1 MENLYEDLN
10 VMEKEVFKKVI
21 NQLLGRTF
29 IVNHIYDENKK
40 TAIMNPDY
48 RFVERNIELFRKYL
62 DLGGWKLERNDNY
75 EVIYITSNYGYNKMR
90 LDKFT
95 TVILYILRLMY
106 DQKRENINLTEQIIV
121 SVGEIIN
128 TLNEIGAYDKKKPSN
143 AEIKGA
149 LRTIAGFNIIQKI
162 DGPFENPETKII
174 ILPSILFAV
183 TAESI
188 TKINESVKNGET
200 DDSETDDTV
209 IEDIK
214 KDDIENDIIMGE
226 DVEWKF

>member
-1 MENLYEDLN
+1 MKFIVENLYENLN

-21 NQLLGRTF
+21 NQLLGKTF

-40 TAIMNPDY
+40 VSIMNPDY
-48 RFVERNIELFRKYL
+48 RFIERNLELFRKYL

-106 DQKRENINLTEQIIV
+106 DQKRENINLTEQIVVTV
-121 SVGEIIN
+121 SEIIN
-128 TLNEIGAYDKKKPSN
+128 TLNEIGAYDKKKPSGT
-143 AEIKGA
+143 EIKTA

-162 DGPFENPETKII
+162 DGAYEDPETRII

-188 TKINESVKNGET
+188 TKINENIKNGE
-200 DDSETDDTV
+200 SED
-209 IEDIK
+209 ESLEEA
-214 KDDIENDIIMGE
+214 ENDIIIGE
-226 DVEWKF
+226 SVE

>member
-1 MENLYEDLN
+1 MENLYENLN

-106 DQKRENINLTEQIIV
+106 DQKRENINFPSIFYYFSKLNFIFQLILM
-121 SVGEIIN
+121 SYNNFIN
-128 TLNEIGAYDKKKPSN
+128 LIELNEG
-143 AEIKGA
+143 
-149 LRTIAGFNIIQKI
+149 
-162 DGPFENPETKII
+162 
-174 ILPSILFAV
+174 
-183 TAESI
+183 
-188 TKINESVKNGET
+188 
-200 DDSETDDTV
+200 
-209 IEDIK
+209 
-214 KDDIENDIIMGE
+214 
-226 DVEWKF
+226 

>member
-10 VMEKEVFKKVI
+10 VMEKEVFKKII
-21 NQLLGRTF
+21 NQLLGKTF

-62 DLGGWKLERNDNY
+62 ELGGWKLERNDNY
-75 EVIYITSNYGYNKMR
+75 EVIYITSDYGYNKMR

-95 TVILYILRLMY
+95 TIILYILRLMY

-121 SVGEIIN
+121 SVCEIIN

-143 AEIKGA
+143 VELKNA
-149 LRTIAGFNIIQKI
+149 LRSIAGFNIIQKI
-162 DGPFENPETKII
+162 DGAYENPETKII
-174 ILPSILFAV
+174 ILPSIIFAV
-183 TAESI
+183 TAETI
-188 TKINESVKNGET
+188 TKINENVKNGET
-200 DDSETDDTV
+200 DE
-209 IEDIK
+209 IEDES
-214 KDDIENDIIMGE
+214 ENDIIIGE
-226 DVEWKF
+226 DVEWNF